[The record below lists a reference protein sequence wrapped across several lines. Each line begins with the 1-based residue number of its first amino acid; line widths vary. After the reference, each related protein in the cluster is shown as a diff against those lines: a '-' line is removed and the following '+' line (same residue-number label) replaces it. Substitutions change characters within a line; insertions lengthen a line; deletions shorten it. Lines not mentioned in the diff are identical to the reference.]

1 MQCPKLNTHLEE
13 GKKVKLSPVC
23 LNWDNL
29 YVNHISSI
37 EGDHQNLEN
46 LIFDVFMDS
55 CGFDDLHQHP
65 LKDDIA
71 LRLRNFIQ
79 RVRYLYHDV
88 PYHSFVHCAH
98 VFLSVAVMLHH
109 IQTSD
114 KKFNDTQHAPIFT
127 KVECISLLVSALV
140 HDADHYGVFNSTLV
154 KEGHEFSKMYNDQSV
169 AENRSIAVA
178 LMKLA
183 NIDNN
188 FIDLMLD
195 PADAILFRKLVV
207 EIVLSTDV
215 ADADRKAIFDA
226 KVVSLFKQI
235 DATIRTIDDI
245 KNISEGAT
253 SSSSGLGLEAG
264 IQGNDEQRSRYAQMV
279 RDPKSRTTIL
289 TMIMQLSDIASS
301 NQGIAGMKIWVAR
314 FIDEQMLAFKKG
326 RKQGAVEIDSF
337 FAGQKV
343 FLSATTELIN
353 LLKYTEVC
361 SDGWIR
367 VLTTNIEENLTY
379 WNEFG
384 ETDTGRWLARY

>member
-1 MQCPKLNTHLEE
+1 
-13 GKKVKLSPVC
+13 
-23 LNWDNL
+23 
-29 YVNHISSI
+29 
-37 EGDHQNLEN
+37 
-46 LIFDVFMDS
+46 
-55 CGFDDLHQHP
+55 
-65 LKDDIA
+65 
-71 LRLRNFIQ
+71 
-79 RVRYLYHDV
+79 
-88 PYHSFVHCAH
+88 
-98 VFLSVAVMLHH
+98 
-109 IQTSD
+109 
-114 KKFNDTQHAPIFT
+114 
-127 KVECISLLVSALV
+127 
-140 HDADHYGVFNSTLV
+140 
-154 KEGHEFSKMYNDQSV
+154 
-169 AENRSIAVA
+169 
-178 LMKLA
+178 
-183 NIDNN
+183 
-188 FIDLMLD
+188 MLD
-195 PADAILFRKLVV
+195 TADAILFRKLVV

-245 KNISEGAT
+245 KSISEGAT

-264 IQGNDEQRSRYAQMV
+264 IQGNDERRSRYAQMV

-384 ETDTGRWLARY
+384 ETDTGRWLSRY